1 MKEKK
6 IHHHLLHVGLRKA
19 KSLLAILVG
28 FCVWQ
33 LIRLVVPGLE
43 LHPIYIYLY
52 GMLEIRET
60 SEKTVNMGK
69 TRLKTT
75 FVALGVGLPMLF
87 LTVFVKS
94 FIETQWILVAVELTA
109 ILLGSL
115 VILCVAEI
123 AGCKTLCGL
132 AVAIYIILLVSHSE
146 SEPITYSILRAAQ
159 TIIGIGIAW
168 LINVKLFPYAG
179 PPKKEEA
186 PQ

>member
-87 LTVFVKS
+87 LTVFV
-94 FIETQWILVAVELTA
+94 ILVAVELTA

-115 VILCVAEI
+115 VMLCVAEI